1 MKEKIKISGMSC
13 NHCIKHVEHAIEELP
28 VKKFKVEMN
37 LLEVE
42 YDETKISRDK
52 IVNAIEDEGYEV
64 INN

>member
-13 NHCIKHVEHAIEELP
+13 NHCIKHVEHAILELP

-42 YDETKISRDK
+42 YDESAVTHLQITK
-52 IVNAIEDEGYEV
+52 AIEDEGYEIV
-64 INN
+64 SN